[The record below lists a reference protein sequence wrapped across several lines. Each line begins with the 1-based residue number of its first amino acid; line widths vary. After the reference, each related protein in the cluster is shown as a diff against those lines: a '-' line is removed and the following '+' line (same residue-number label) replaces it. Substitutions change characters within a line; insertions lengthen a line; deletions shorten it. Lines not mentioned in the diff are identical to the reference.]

1 MTRNEKT
8 HQAGERTQHTP
19 GPWRVKDKRGDAF
32 AHGVFV
38 CWGEGNMVIAKVSFG
53 EAMYRPEGKPEANA
67 RLIAA
72 SPELYGALEHFF
84 NIMHD
89 YESSLQKG
97 YVQHAMDMA
106 RAALE
111 SAKGSAI

>member
-1 MTRNEKT
+1 M
-8 HQAGERTQHTP
+8 
-19 GPWRVKDKRGDAF
+19 KDKRGDAF

-72 SPELYGALEHFF
+72 APELLKELKHQVEY
-84 NIMHD
+84 
-89 YESSLQKG
+89 
-97 YVQHAMDMA
+97 MA
-106 RAALE
+106 RINPNGEDSKAVKFAR
-111 SAKGSAI
+111 SAIAKAEGKRL

>member
-1 MTRNEKT
+1 MTTTAR
-8 HQAGERTQHTP
+8 TP
-19 GPWRVKDKRGDAF
+19 GPWTYQYSPWSAQDGSDIPAFEVHGEVK
-32 AHGVFV
+32 V
-38 CWGEGNMVIAKVSFG
+38 CDTDEN
-53 EAMYRPEGKPEANA
+53 RPVEEQEANA

-72 SPELYGALEHFF
+72 SLELYDALEYFF

-89 YESSLQKG
+89 HESSLQKG

-111 SAKGSAI
+111 SAKGRAI